1 LTHES
6 GWSLSAFPSGRLV
19 WEDVESDLEPRHMNG
34 VARERVLVL
43 WRALA
48 AGDFGEVERNEWRD
62 GYGDEPSA

>member
-1 LTHES
+1 V
-6 GWSLSAFPSGRLV
+6 GRDDPAALRAP
-19 WEDVESDLEPRHMNG
+19 DARAS
-34 VARERVLVL
+34 ARERVLVL